1 MKFGRI
7 AAGYVNKLNEKRD
20 EMERKKKLNEAK
32 RYAMSPKSRKAQL
45 DEENRPKIAKSDIE
59 LQMEK
64 EKSRHWIRNRNGR
77 IYDEKIKGLILQT
90 DNGSSLLKQEI

>member
-32 RYAMSPKSRKAQL
+32 RYAMSPKSRKA
-45 DEENRPKIAKSDIE
+45 
-59 LQMEK
+59 
-64 EKSRHWIRNRNGR
+64 
-77 IYDEKIKGLILQT
+77 
-90 DNGSSLLKQEI
+90 